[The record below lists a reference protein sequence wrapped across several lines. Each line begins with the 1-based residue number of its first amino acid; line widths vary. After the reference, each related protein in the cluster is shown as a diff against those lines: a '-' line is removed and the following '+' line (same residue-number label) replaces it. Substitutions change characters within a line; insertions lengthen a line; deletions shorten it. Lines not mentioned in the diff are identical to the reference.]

1 MDSLQQ
7 SIQLLDDPIQSKR
20 GLFRKSVRNQREDDV
35 MDFDMSITM
44 APNEIRRFL
53 NNTTFNNAT
62 VTGDLTTKFLRY
74 NSNSNLST
82 ASTGGGTS
90 TNTVFTTRNKTDQL
104 FTQFLEILQ
113 SRTNDSE
120 IFETVQDIIQ
130 VLTDLTEDVSK
141 EDIKRREKYDSD
153 TEDWV
158 RSEKNTWKLLY
169 CLYKDRLIA
178 QKDGG
183 LEMDELPLINS
194 EKNIVERL
202 YLVNGNLREYQLV
215 VDWLEQ
221 TALEQ
226 NKMQMGMYT
235 DRTVA
240 WENTLHQLLQV
251 SL

>member
-90 TNTVFTTRNKTDQL
+90 TSVFTTRNKTDQL

-141 EDIKRREKYDSD
+141 EDIKRREKYASD

-251 SL
+251 SS